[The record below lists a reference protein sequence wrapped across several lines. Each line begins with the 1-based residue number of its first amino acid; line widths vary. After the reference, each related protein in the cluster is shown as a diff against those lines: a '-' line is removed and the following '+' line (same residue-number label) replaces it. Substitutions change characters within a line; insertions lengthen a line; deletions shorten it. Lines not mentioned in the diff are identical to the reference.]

1 MNGEE
6 SEYLQISTNSESLGK
21 SIDII
26 NKLNLIT
33 TILVIKTN
41 YNFSNIKIETSLN
54 FNLIDYN
61 S

>member
-21 SIDII
+21 SIYII
-26 NKLNLIT
+26 KKFNQIT

-41 YNFSNIKIETSLN
+41 YNFIYIKIANSLN